1 MSCRPGAVERIGP
14 EIDDTTASWASELP
28 RSGTH
33 VPALDGLRGLAIAL
47 VMLLHFT
54 QEGRLEPTTSVD
66 KLFAQ
71 VALLGWAGVDLFFV
85 LSGFLITG
93 ILFEAKGSERF
104 FHNFYM
110 RRALR
115 IFPLYYGFLA
125 AWFFLLPRVYTW
137 PSYAASY
144 MHTQAWS
151 WTYLTNV
158 IQALHGDLGA
168 APTYTGHFWSLAVE
182 EQFYLLWP
190 LAVFFLQ
197 RRQLVRLCL
206 ACVIVGLLLRVWL
219 SAGGNLIAAYVL
231 TPSRMDALTVGSL
244 LALIGRSSHGLLLLR
259 RLALPVAISSGV
271 VFAITLWFQPAQPL
285 ASLLVPGFDH
295 LALAALSGVLILWAV
310 GAGPGTTGHRMFSSP
325 GLRFMGRYSYAMY
338 VFHLP
343 VAYFLGEFAFR
354 VPDVPTIAG
363 SQLPGELLFVGAATA
378 VCVALACTSWHGY
391 EKHFLKLKGRFSYRP
406 APIRAQHLLGNEPA
420 PSTRALFAPQRSS
433 VPQGSIA

>member
-1 MSCRPGAVERIGP
+1 MSCLPGAVELRTGM
-14 EIDDTTASWASELP
+14 EIEGSTVTSRVSELP

-54 QEGRLEPTTSVD
+54 QEGRLEPTTTVD
-66 KLFAQ
+66 GLFAQ

-104 FHNFYM
+104 FRNFYM

-125 AWFFLLPRVYTW
+125 IWFFLLPRVYTW
-137 PSYAASY
+137 PSYAASSI
-144 MHTQAWS
+144 HTQAWS

-182 EQFYLLWP
+182 EQFYLAWP
-190 LAVFFLQ
+190 MAVFLLQ
-197 RRQLVRLCL
+197 RRQLIRLCL
-206 ACVIVGLLLRVWL
+206 ACILGSLLLRVWL
-219 SAGGNLIAAYVL
+219 SADGNLIAAYVL
-231 TPSRMDALTVGSL
+231 TPSRMDALAVGSL
-244 LALIGRSSHGLLLLR
+244 LALIGRSSDGLLHLR
-259 RLALPVAISSGV
+259 RWALPVAISSGM
-271 VFAITLWFQPAQPL
+271 VFAVTLWSQPAEPL
-285 ASLLVPGFDH
+285 ASLLVPGLDH
-295 LALAALSGVLILWAV
+295 FALAVLSGVLILWAV
-310 GAGPGTTGHRMFSSP
+310 GAGPGTTGHHVFSSP

-354 VPDVPTIAG
+354 VPDVPTVAG
-363 SQLPGELLFVGAATA
+363 SHLPGELLFVGAAT
-378 VCVALACTSWHGY
+378 VICVALAYASWHGY
-391 EKHFLKLKGRFSYRP
+391 EKHFLKLKGAFTYRP
-406 APIRAQHLLGNEPA
+406 TPVRGQHLLIDEPA
-420 PSTRALFAPQRSS
+420 SSTRALFASR
-433 VPQGSIA
+433 ART